1 MLLPHSINVA
11 KQAPP
16 IPVGV
21 VADRETTRGALLS
34 IIDDDPEL
42 AVAGSAPS
50 PEQAD
55 ALLRMPE
62 LRVVLVNLPLASP
75 SHDAQGVAFIRR
87 VKQQRPSLG
96 VLSLKRD
103 VDEPYLRAALDAGAD
118 ACCMATTSQT
128 RLLQAIKA
136 VAAGATWLDPE
147 ISNILLHPS
156 RPDRA
161 RSAVRLS
168 PRELEILRL
177 LTDGYTNEEIAG
189 RLHCGAATVKTHLL
203 HLFRKLGV
211 RDRVSA
217 AVVALRGGLL

>member
-1 MLLPHSINVA
+1 
-11 KQAPP
+11 
-16 IPVGV
+16 
-21 VADRETTRGALLS
+21 
-34 IIDDDPEL
+34 
-42 AVAGSAPS
+42 
-50 PEQAD
+50 
-55 ALLRMPE
+55 
-62 LRVVLVNLPLASP
+62 
-75 SHDAQGVAFIRR
+75 
-87 VKQQRPSLG
+87 
-96 VLSLKRD
+96 
-103 VDEPYLRAALDAGAD
+103 
-118 ACCMATTSQT
+118 MATTSQT

-147 ISNILLHPS
+147 ISNILLHS
-156 RPDRA
+156 NRPEAA

-189 RLHCGAATVKTHLL
+189 RLSCGAATVKTHLL